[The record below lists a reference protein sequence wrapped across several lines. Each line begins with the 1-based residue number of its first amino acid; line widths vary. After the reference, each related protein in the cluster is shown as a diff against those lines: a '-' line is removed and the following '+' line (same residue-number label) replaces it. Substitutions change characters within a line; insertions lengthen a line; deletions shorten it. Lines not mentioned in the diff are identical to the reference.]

1 MLKQKGGGHLG
12 EEPRGCHSIELVFPE
27 DITDIDG
34 IDSDLFKAGY
44 IEECMKCGD
53 LLDLEQFR

>member
-1 MLKQKGGGHLG
+1 
-12 EEPRGCHSIELVFPE
+12 VFPE

-34 IDSDLFKAGY
+34 IDSDLFKAEY